1 MRAVL
6 TCLSKAFD
14 CIDHNLLIAKLNA
27 YGFEKQSINFIYS
40 YLTKRKQRTKVDSAV
55 SSFASRL
62 VLGPLWFDIHIY
74 IQYTYMF
81 FATPANIDFAGY
93 ADDNTPYA
101 YSSNIKN
108 VLDNL
113 QRALE
118 KMFYWLSTNK
128 LVANAGK
135 WHLLASFKMPVDIQT
150 SNTEWGNLEWGSWM
164 RQDLILIF
172 TWIKCAITWTKKTKY
187 SHECFHNISVFWLSY
202 CLDVP

>member
-1 MRAVL
+1 MGAVL
-6 TCLSKAFD
+6 TDLSKAFD

-62 VLGPLWFDIHIY
+62 VLGPLWFNIY
-74 IQYTYMF
+74 TCDMF
-81 FATPANIDFAGY
+81 FVTLANIDFAGY

-113 QRALE
+113 QRALG

-135 WHLLASFKMPVDIQT
+135 
-150 SNTEWGNLEWGSWM
+150 
-164 RQDLILIF
+164 
-172 TWIKCAITWTKKTKY
+172 
-187 SHECFHNISVFWLSY
+187 
-202 CLDVP
+202 

>member
-1 MRAVL
+1 MGAVL
-6 TCLSKAFD
+6 TDLSKAFD

-55 SSFASRL
+55 SSFTSRL
-62 VLGPLWFDIHIY
+62 VLGPLWFNIY
-74 IQYTYMF
+74 TCDMF
-81 FATPANIDFAGY
+81 FVTLANIDFAGY

-113 QRALE
+113 QRALG

-135 WHLLASFKMPVDIQT
+135 
-150 SNTEWGNLEWGSWM
+150 
-164 RQDLILIF
+164 
-172 TWIKCAITWTKKTKY
+172 
-187 SHECFHNISVFWLSY
+187 
-202 CLDVP
+202 